1 MRLMIIP
8 RYLSKEV
15 LQTTFAVTSVLL
27 IIIMSGRFV
36 KYLAEAAAGKIDAS
50 VLFAVMFYRLPG
62 FMELILPLGFFVSIL
77 LAYGRLYTDSEMT
90 VLFSCGVSRKQLIAW
105 TYIPASIVM
114 IIIATLSLWIT
125 PLGLHEAE
133 KILAQQQARNDFET
147 MQEARFQVSRNK
159 SLVSYTETISDNREQ
174 LNGFFLANM
183 NVKAGELLMTIRSDV
198 AEYKIIEETDQRYLV
213 LKNGTRYEGQPGT
226 ANYRITEFEEFGQH
240 VDPKG
245 EIVVTNNKV
254 NRLSTL
260 ELLGSDLPDY
270 QAALQWRLSSPLVVL
285 IVTLLGVLFSHTNPR
300 RGRYAMLFPAILL
313 YLIYLVLLN
322 SARGAVE
329 EQRLSSA
336 IGLWGVHFTFFILT
350 ISLLIDRQQWLR
362 WFGSVHGQKQS
373 QSLSQQTDKKG

>member
-1 MRLMIIP
+1 MIIP
-8 RYLSKEV
+8 RYLTKEV

-90 VLFSCGVSRKQLIAW
+90 VLFSCGVSRKQLIVW
-105 TYIPASIVM
+105 TYIPAGIVL
-114 IIIATLSLWIT
+114 IIIATLSLWLT

-159 SLVSYTETISDNREQ
+159 SLVSYTEDISDNREQ
-174 LNGFFLANM
+174 LNAFFLANM
-183 NVKAGELLMTIRSDV
+183 NVGADEPLMTVRSEV
-198 AEYKIIEETDQRYLV
+198 AEYKILGETDQRYLV
-213 LKNGTRYEGQPGT
+213 LKRGARYEGQPGT

-245 EIVVTNNKV
+245 EITVTNNKV
-254 NRLSTL
+254 NRLPTV

-336 IGLWGVHFTFFILT
+336 IGLWGVHFTFFVLT
-350 ISLLIDRQQWLR
+350 ISLLADKQQWKR
-362 WFGSVHGQKQS
+362 WLGKVHEQKQS
-373 QSLSQQTDKKG
+373 PFLSQQTVKKG

>member
-1 MRLMIIP
+1 MIIL

-27 IIIMSGRFV
+27 VIIMSGRFV

-90 VLFSCGVSRKQLIAW
+90 VLFSCGVSRKQLIQW
-105 TYIPASIVM
+105 TYIPAAMVTM
-114 IIIATLSLWIT
+114 IIASLSLWLT

-133 KILAQQQARNDFET
+133 KILAQQQSRNDFET

-159 SLVSYTETISDNREQ
+159 SLVSYTEDISENREQ
-174 LNGFFLANM
+174 LNAFFLASM
-183 NVKAGELLMTIRSDV
+183 NVKKDEALMTVRSTV
-198 AEYKIIEETDQRYLV
+198 AEYKVLGGTDQRYLV
-213 LKNGTRYEGQPGT
+213 LKDGTRYEGRPGQ

-240 VDPKG
+240 VDTKG

-254 NRLSTL
+254 NRLPTL
-260 ELLGSDLPDY
+260 DLMGSSLPDH

-285 IVTLLGVLFSHTNPR
+285 IVTLLGVIFSHTNPR

-329 EQRLSSA
+329 EQRLSPLV
-336 IGLWGVHFTFFILT
+336 GLWAVHGVFFVLAIA
-350 ISLLIDRQQWLR
+350 LLFDKKQWLT
-362 WFGSVHGQKQS
+362 WTQKLIPQ
-373 QSLSQQTDKKG
+373 LTQQK